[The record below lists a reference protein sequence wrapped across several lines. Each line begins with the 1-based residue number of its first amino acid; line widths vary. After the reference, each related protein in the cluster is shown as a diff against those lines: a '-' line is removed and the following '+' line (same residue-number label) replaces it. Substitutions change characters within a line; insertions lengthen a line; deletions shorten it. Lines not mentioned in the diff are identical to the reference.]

1 MWFIWIVLIDIYFLV
16 LKTSLSDK
24 QMGFIRQNRSKN
36 VDKREAEGSFLGV
49 WVPKHIYS
57 DTSIFLSC
65 STQWSG
71 SFETKFVIFIH
82 YGQFLQSLK
91 HHCPPVWDHDNSK
104 IGFLRLFVNKLYF
117 DWSECGF
124 SYCTHRKL
132 SFSAKIKPLWH
143 CNGILWGKIC
153 LKNWLKGRPKVVI

>member
-1 MWFIWIVLIDIYFLV
+1 MIDPNVVYLNCTNWYIFLV

-65 STQWSG
+65 STQWSR

-104 IGFLRLFVNKLYF
+104 IVFLRLFVNKLHF
-117 DWSECGF
+117 DWSECGLF
-124 SYCTHRKL
+124 ELYSSKTIFWC
-132 SFSAKIKPLWH
+132 
-143 CNGILWGKIC
+143 
-153 LKNWLKGRPKVVI
+153 